1 LFKRSLVAALCSGVT
16 LAAGATSAWAAT
28 VADMGFRPNPN
39 GFSFEN
45 YGNDAGYQNLTSVEM
60 QRLFG
65 RIVCADSAGTPTV
78 NDPAPSSQSATG
90 RSTSS
95 AGGSSTSPSG
105 SGTSS
110 GSSSGSSS
118 TGTPGFAG
126 AAEPSPCNLT
136 PPAQQ
141 WMDTQNNGMNGGH
154 CQGFAVLA
162 ERLFKNQF
170 PPFGTGTTYSLQAQ
184 GNTALQHAIAYAF
197 VSQFLDSVVNAR
209 IKGTP
214 NDILNTLKTG
224 LTPNNNET
232 YTLGIYKPDGS
243 GGHAITPFAVEDL
256 GGGKFA
262 VDVYDNN
269 YPGDTRQVMFDT
281 NANTWSYN
289 AAINPSV
296 APELYSG
303 SADNP
308 QIELDPTTP
317 GEGVQPCPFCGGA
330 NAARDAAARLDTVQL
345 QGNLHYHAHL
355 LITDGAGQLVGVLNG
370 AIVNTFRGAQV
381 QPTLQSDY
389 SETQEPAYLIPSR
402 NVTITVDGSHLQHSD
417 TEALSDV
424 GPGQDLAVQ
433 NLKIGAGQK
442 DVVKL
447 SNGLEHLALTL
458 AKGKSSGSPVI
469 HIGADS
475 SKGDVALELKL
486 VRPKPGST
494 VHVKLDPAKQLITFY
509 STGNRGAATYML
521 SAVKETAK
529 AKIVEGSDTLTL
541 RGQQSVTYS
550 YAK

>member
-1 LFKRSLVAALCSGVT
+1 
-16 LAAGATSAWAAT
+16 
-28 VADMGFRPNPN
+28 MGFRPNPN

-65 RIVCADSAGTPTV
+65 RGVCADSAATPTV
-78 NDPAPSSQSATG
+78 NDPAPRSEIATG

-95 AGGSSTSPSG
+95 AGGSPTSATG

-110 GSSSGSSS
+110 GSSSGSGSA
-118 TGTPGFAG
+118 PGFV
-126 AAEPSPCNLT
+126 AASEPTPCNLT

-141 WMDTQNNGMNGGH
+141 WMNTQNAGMNGGH

-170 PPFGTGTTYSLQAQ
+170 PPFGTGTTFSLQAE
-184 GNTALQHAIAYAF
+184 GNTSLQNAIASAF

-209 IKGTP
+209 INGTP

-232 YTLGIYKPDGS
+232 YTLGIYKADGS

-317 GEGVQPCPFCGGA
+317 GEGVQPCPFCGAA

-355 LITDGAGQLVGVLNG
+355 LITGGAGQQVGVLNG
-370 AIVNTFRGAQV
+370 AIVNTFPGAQV

-424 GPGQDLAVQ
+424 GLGQDLSVQ
-433 NLKIGAGQK
+433 NLKIGPGQK
-442 DVVKL
+442 DVLKL
-447 SNGLEHLALTL
+447 SNGLEHLAFTL
-458 AKGKSSGSPVI
+458 AKGKSNGSPVI
-469 HIGADS
+469 RIGADS

-486 VRPKPGST
+486 VRTKAGST
-494 VHVKLDPAKQLITFY
+494 VHVKLNPAKQLITFY
-509 STGNRGAATYML
+509 STGNRGAARYML

-529 AKIVEGSDTLTL
+529 AKIVEGTDTVTL
-541 RGQQSVTYS
+541 RGRQSVTYS